1 MIHGGWRRIH
11 VFWGF
16 SFFPCLILYFEAEHT
31 WLVASSADNMLHPCL
46 LQVQI
51 TVGERP
57 TNNNRQI
64 KWSSSEHL
72 SLQNWRVSMFSHS
85 YLNSV
90 LTGQKLNLCFHDLI
104 SCRTQERLDKHWVVC
119 QWFFF
124 FLSSQCPRS
133 SRAARSSLRSME
145 WWMASTASLESPQIS
160 RNCGRRYTLFIY
172 L

>member
-124 FLSSQCPRS
+124 FSFLTVPQVLKSCTEFIEKHGVVDGIYRLSGIASNIQK
-133 SRAARSSLRSME
+133 LR
-145 WWMASTASLESPQIS
+145 
-160 RNCGRRYTLFIY
+160 
-172 L
+172 